1 MRKKDIYLLT
11 LIVLILFF
19 WVGYYFYMEYKP
31 VVYKNGTFVELPE
44 KIDGEGWEISA

>member
-11 LIVLILFF
+11 SILLILFF

-31 VVYKNGTFVELPE
+31 VVYKNGTFVEMVKDEDLL
-44 KIDGEGWEISA
+44 A